1 MTECDAV
8 SSICMD
14 SDLSRNCSP
23 LMDEC
28 SCAVLLWRPLM
39 NTSTQSILEMFSWRD
54 SVTKRWP
61 RKSLDINTGPR
72 ESCAALHVWGWA
84 LSCWNS
90 CWAGRST
97 GWSASSQHL
106 SQEQSGQGWEMLQG
120 YSLDTWESRQEV
132 APPLVRRDADDS
144 GVHTLIFC
152 SETAACR
159 KE

>member
-1 MTECDAV
+1 MWCSQQYV
-8 SSICMD
+8 HGLYQCV
-14 SDLSRNCSP
+14 DLSRNCSP
-23 LMDEC
+23 FMDEC
-28 SCAVLLWRPLM
+28 SCAVLLCRPLM
-39 NTSTQSILEMFSWRD
+39 NTSTQSIPEMFSRRH

-61 RKSLDINTGPR
+61 RPR

-84 LSCWNS
+84 SSCWNS

-106 SQEQSGQGWEMLQG
+106 SQEQSGRRSEMLQG
-120 YSLDTWESRQEV
+120 YSLDTWESQQEV

-144 GVHTLIFC
+144 VVHTLIFC
-152 SETAACR
+152 LETAACK

>member
-8 SSICMD
+8 SIICMD

-23 LMDEC
+23 FMDEC

-39 NTSTQSILEMFSWRD
+39 NTSTQSILEMFSWRH

-84 LSCWNS
+84 S
-90 CWAGRST
+90 
-97 GWSASSQHL
+97 SA
-106 SQEQSGQGWEMLQG
+106 
-120 YSLDTWESRQEV
+120 
-132 APPLVRRDADDS
+132 
-144 GVHTLIFC
+144 
-152 SETAACR
+152 ETAAGRGAVQTGAPRLSTSAKNNRVRGQRCC
-159 KE
+159 KVTAWIHESPGKK

>member
-8 SSICMD
+8 SIICMD

-23 LMDEC
+23 FMDEC

-39 NTSTQSILEMFSWRD
+39 NTSTQSILEMFSWRH

-84 LSCWNS
+84 S
-90 CWAGRST
+90 
-97 GWSASSQHL
+97 SA
-106 SQEQSGQGWEMLQG
+106 
-120 YSLDTWESRQEV
+120 
-132 APPLVRRDADDS
+132 
-144 GVHTLIFC
+144 
-152 SETAACR
+152 ETAAGR
-159 KE
+159 GAVQTGAIGSGVRDVARLQLGYMRVPAGSSSATSQA